1 MKLSLNLMKQGMT
14 EIAEKV
20 NANGIKALE
29 ASRPPAG
36 PSGRSALTVHDT
48 CVCGEPS

>member
-1 MKLSLNLMKQGMT
+1 MTLSLNLMKQGMT
-14 EIAEKV
+14 EIAEMVDAKD
-20 NANGIKALE
+20 IKILE

-36 PSGRSALTVHDT
+36 PSNRFAIMAHDT